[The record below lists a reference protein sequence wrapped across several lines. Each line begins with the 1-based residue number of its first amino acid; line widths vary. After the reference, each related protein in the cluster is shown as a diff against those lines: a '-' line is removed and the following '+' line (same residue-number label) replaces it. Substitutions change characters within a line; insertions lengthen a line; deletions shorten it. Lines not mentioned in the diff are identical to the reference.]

1 MSQDQETYTEDEI
14 REALSKA
21 EAEASNHGANYA
33 AGMRLTRTIVEQDL
47 LGGGWDDD
55 SE

>member
-1 MSQDQETYTEDEI
+1 MSQDQETYTEEEI
-14 REALSKA
+14 RQALSKA
-21 EAEASNHGANYA
+21 ESEAGNHGANYA

-47 LGGGWDDD
+47 LGGGWNNE